1 MTWATYNPIKQMPL
15 HYADVPDTDVVI
27 PTTDP
32 VAWCQFSEY
41 RHVYDK
47 IFICA
52 SQGLAHGPVGTFPT
66 EYPVCVKPITN
77 LMGGSVQS
85 QVCHNLEQYS
95 KIVDAGL
102 FWSPYHMG
110 EHYSFDFIMR
120 KGKIVECFVFRGE
133 KLQHGAFDYWDLVQE
148 EDTPEYAYR
157 HAYSWLETNL
167 DKYTGCVNVEMIGNY
182 IIEAQLRMGDIDR
195 LGDPWLM
202 HAIHD
207 LYASGLWSWQPNEY
221 TPKTFYLAALF
232 AQPNTTFELNK
243 KLVGRIC
250 DDLTYY
256 QIDDPDTY
264 HTNPSHGNR
273 VAIFCDEN
281 WEAVARARNIV
292 AALFKPTIDGK
303 YTDCLRDYE
312 ELLL

>member
-1 MTWATYNPIKQMPL
+1 MTWASYNPIKQMPF
-15 HYADVPDTDVVI
+15 HYGDVSDTDVLI

-41 RHVYDK
+41 RHIYNK
-47 IFICA
+47 MFICA
-52 SQGLAHGPVGTFPT
+52 SQEITHGPIGTFPT

-77 LMGGSVQS
+77 LLGGSVKS
-85 QVCHNLEQYS
+85 QVCHNLEQYQQITDPS
-95 KIVDAGL
+95 L

-110 EHYSFDFIMR
+110 DHISVDFIVKNGM
-120 KGKIVECFVFRGE
+120 IQEAFLFRGE
-133 KLQHGAFDYWDLVQE
+133 KLQHGAFDYWELLHEDEHYFEYRLVHTWVE
-148 EDTPEYAYR
+148 E
-157 HAYSWLETNL
+157 NL
-167 DKYTGCVNVEMIGNY
+167 KGYTGCVNVEAIGGK

-195 LGDPWLM
+195 LGDPTLM
-202 HAIHD
+202 QAIHD
-207 LYASGLWSWQPNEY
+207 LYASGQWDWQPGEY
-221 TPKTFYLAALF
+221 FPDKFYLAALF

-256 QIDDPDTY
+256 QIDDPDMY

-273 VAIFCDEN
+273 VAIFCDDN
-281 WEAVARARNIV
+281 WDSVARARNIV
-292 AALFKPTIDGK
+292 AALFKPTIDGR